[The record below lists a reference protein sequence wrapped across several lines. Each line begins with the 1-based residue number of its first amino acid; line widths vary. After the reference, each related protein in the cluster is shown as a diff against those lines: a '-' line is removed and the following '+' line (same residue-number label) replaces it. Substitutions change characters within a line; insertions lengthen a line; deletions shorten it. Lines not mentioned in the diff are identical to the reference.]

1 MMRLKNYS
9 KIFRMIT
16 LIVFLYAWYWM
27 IGDAIH
33 SLDLPHTTSM
43 LLLILALSYIAAK
56 AVTNLLH
63 VLGHFV
69 FGLLTGYRFV
79 KFQFGKLALVKVQH
93 RLRFDWQP
101 SVGTSGQ
108 CVMQPPAMKDGEYP
122 FMLYYLGGIILNL
135 LQLIAILFVR
145 VYTINGSVAHEFSF
159 FFASYVFYFILI
171 NAVPFLA
178 KGKNDI
184 SNLLPLIQNK
194 ANQEDRW
201 YLLKI
206 AQFQATD
213 TFLKD
218 MPEEWFPQPEAWDVK
233 RSDGLA
239 RALTTCVRY
248 LGLQDFVKCKQLF
261 FKLLEMEKQINS
273 PGIVNGICVELL
285 FCAILTDEAP
295 ETILQLQARLPES
308 WRFDAD
314 NNSICR
320 LLYAEALLLNHDQE
334 AADAARENFE
344 KALTL
349 DNSRITIRRQQ
360 DLMACVDRIAIERG
374 IIAAQSDI

>member
-1 MMRLKNYS
+1 M
-9 KIFRMIT
+9 
-16 LIVFLYAWYWM
+16 
-27 IGDAIH
+27 
-33 SLDLPHTTSM
+33 
-43 LLLILALSYIAAK
+43 
-56 AVTNLLH
+56 
-63 VLGHFV
+63 
-69 FGLLTGYRFV
+69 
-79 KFQFGKLALVKVQH
+79 
-93 RLRFDWQP
+93 
-101 SVGTSGQ
+101 
-108 CVMQPPAMKDGEYP
+108 
-122 FMLYYLGGIILNL
+122 
-135 LQLIAILFVR
+135 
-145 VYTINGSVAHEFSF
+145 
-159 FFASYVFYFILI
+159 
-171 NAVPFLA
+171 
-178 KGKNDI
+178 
-184 SNLLPLIQNK
+184 IQNK
-194 ANQEDRW
+194 ANREDRW
-201 YLLKI
+201 YLLKTT
-206 AQFQATD
+206 QLQAVD

-248 LGLQDFVKCKQLF
+248 LELQDFAKCKQLF

-273 PGIVNGICVELL
+273 PGIVNGIYVELL